1 MQYSISLGCYINL
14 IGTYSIYSNYIC
26 KLLPEKKCFD
36 GCRDYNY
43 SYLFFH
49 SEINYELIYSLQ
61 PTHVQLRDK
70 KGKSMDRPISHTPLS
85 EDSESPPPVQNKGF
99 AESRRKSLPPAFLNE
114 EMQRFQESRSKTV
127 SYPFH
132 STRKPKYPTHSSQDS
147 VEEYDPPHEMDRT
160 SLNESL
166 GPVYPK
172 RGMSR
177 NYSHGHAL
185 NQLRQDLKDKLHPPQ
200 SVQAAW
206 RSNPGSQN
214 PSRQGSRIASSTS
227 TRNSLMQSGLED
239 LHDEDEPEIIFH
251 PAKTQNLAKS
261 QTLPRD
267 FTVASKKLFSATSP
281 EAEDGTHLPS
291 LHPPL
296 PSRGGRRH
304 VTTDHLHKRQNG
316 FRLNSG
322 DAFSIN
328 SDCSID
334 EILTEIQRVAS
345 NIKMRERELNGN
357 MLSCNWKG
365 VRFSVSVQK
374 QGSHCQLRFKW
385 FSGGDLSTYK
395 EICEKFMR
403 RLKLT

>member
-1 MQYSISLGCYINL
+1 
-14 IGTYSIYSNYIC
+14 
-26 KLLPEKKCFD
+26 
-36 GCRDYNY
+36 
-43 SYLFFH
+43 
-49 SEINYELIYSLQ
+49 
-61 PTHVQLRDK
+61 
-70 KGKSMDRPISHTPLS
+70 MDRPISHTPLS

-385 FSGGDLSTYK
+385 FSGGDISTYK
-395 EICEKFMR
+395 ELCEKFMR